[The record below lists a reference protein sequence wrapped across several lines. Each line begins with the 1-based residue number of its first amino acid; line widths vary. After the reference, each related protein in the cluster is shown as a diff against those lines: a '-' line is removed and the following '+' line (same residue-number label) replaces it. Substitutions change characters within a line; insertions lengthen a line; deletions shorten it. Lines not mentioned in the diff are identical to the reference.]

1 VQWGIE
7 YLARCKDTASKE
19 ETQKFASF
27 KDFVSRNKKKRE
39 AGFLHFK
46 VTPFSQGSTPAK
58 GEASDSD

>member
-1 VQWGIE
+1 MRLRQSL
-7 YLARCKDTASKE
+7 Y
-19 ETQKFASF
+19 
-27 KDFVSRNKKKRE
+27 KDFVSRNKKKEE